1 MNPLQKILMTHKGKG
16 AGVNNKESQW
26 YGWIVIDVDPSK
38 TQKDSVSTIEDVTES
53 LLMLN
58 YYDSK
63 EMHFIPLEKIIKVNV
78 KVGRTAL

>member
-1 MNPLQKILMTHKGKG
+1 VNPLQEILKQHKGKG

-26 YGWIVIDVDPSK
+26 FGWLVIDLDPYK
-38 TQKDSVSTIEDVTES
+38 TEKDSVSTIEDVSES
-53 LLMLN
+53 LLILN

-78 KVGRTAL
+78 KVRRPAT